1 MLTLVAMKIRPIFA
15 IFAITAILADFA
27 VRAEVGSADS
37 KSTTRFCQDDKSRE
51 KYCQSANPDDIERCL
66 RLVFL
71 FLPILGSDE
80 LWSFKSGDAKFNRVL
95 HKSEVFQRRL

>member
-1 MLTLVAMKIRPIFA
+1 MLTLVEMKIRPIFA

-37 KSTTRFCQDDKSRE
+37 KPTTRFCQDDKSRE

-71 FLPILGSDE
+71 FLPMFFN
-80 LWSFKSGDAKFNRVL
+80 LW
-95 HKSEVFQRRL
+95 QY

>member
-37 KSTTRFCQDDKSRE
+37 KLE
-51 KYCQSANPDDIERCL
+51 
-66 RLVFL
+66 LVSEEL
-71 FLPILGSDE
+71 NHLVAILYIYAGG
-80 LWSFKSGDAKFNRVL
+80 FIFMK
-95 HKSEVFQRRL
+95 